1 MAGTKPSKP
10 LIAERMSNPPHR
22 ENQGDLARDAARLRF
37 IGETSD
43 RLAVADDPLEAL
55 EAALPEVAEL
65 LGIDRLD
72 PWLVVRD
79 GDEPYAT
86 IEVTIGPDAETLSQ
100 AETWFL
106 QALSRVASLALA
118 KSRVEDY
125 LAAQQRIG
133 RDLERAAELQQSLQP
148 NSLPDHLPIWGVN
161 LPARKLSG
169 DFFDFYQPDDD
180 RIAFSLGDVSGKGI
194 NAALLMAKTVS
205 LFRCLSK
212 RIESPAELLTAVNA
226 ELCETATKGMFVTM
240 VAGLYQP
247 RSGRIV
253 FANAGHEPPLLR
265 RPDRA
270 YDTYPAA
277 SPPLGILPSTPFAD
291 EEIEL
296 DGGEFYV
303 FSDGLTEYRYGDGE
317 LLGVDGL
324 IQLVEV
330 FAMESPARRLEM
342 ILEVLDQEGGWVA
355 RDDLTVLAIDDSWFR
370 HTGIDGSECDTVP
383 TPLRTGG
390 IGR

>member
-383 TPLRTGG
+383 TPLRAGG

>member
-1 MAGTKPSKP
+1 
-10 LIAERMSNPPHR
+10 
-22 ENQGDLARDAARLRF
+22 
-37 IGETSD
+37 
-43 RLAVADDPLEAL
+43 
-55 EAALPEVAEL
+55 
-65 LGIDRLD
+65 
-72 PWLVVRD
+72 
-79 GDEPYAT
+79 
-86 IEVTIGPDAETLSQ
+86 
-100 AETWFL
+100 
-106 QALSRVASLALA
+106 
-118 KSRVEDY
+118 
-125 LAAQQRIG
+125 
-133 RDLERAAELQQSLQP
+133 
-148 NSLPDHLPIWGVN
+148 
-161 LPARKLSG
+161 
-169 DFFDFYQPDDD
+169 
-180 RIAFSLGDVSGKGI
+180 
-194 NAALLMAKTVS
+194 
-205 LFRCLSK
+205 
-212 RIESPAELLTAVNA
+212 
-226 ELCETATKGMFVTM
+226 M

-383 TPLRTGG
+383 TPLRAGG